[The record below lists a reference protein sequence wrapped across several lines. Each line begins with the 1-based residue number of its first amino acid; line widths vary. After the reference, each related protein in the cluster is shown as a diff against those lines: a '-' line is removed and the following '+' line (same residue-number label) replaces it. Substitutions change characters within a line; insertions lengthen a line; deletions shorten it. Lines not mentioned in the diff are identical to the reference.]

1 MRIAILGAT
10 SQIAKDLAFSF
21 SASSEHDLVLYAR
34 RPEVVSAWLKNVKT
48 YNHYSIMDLNAFS
61 NDEHF
66 DVILNFIGVGNPA
79 LAIAM
84 GTSIFDITLKYDEL
98 ALDFIQKHPLC
109 RYIFLSSGAAFGT
122 KFDMPVNKDTMA
134 VVAINDLQHQDWY
147 GIAKL
152 YAECRHRALAH
163 LNIVD
168 IRVFNYFSHTQNME
182 ERFFITDVL
191 RALKNKN
198 ILKTSSDPMVRDYI
212 SPSDFYRLI
221 ISVLITPATNAVID
235 CYSKAPIDKDTLLAA
250 FQDEFGLKYEIV
262 KESVGLNAT
271 GSKSR
276 YYSLNTN
283 AANFGYKPLLT
294 SLESLLKET
303 ALALEHDCL
312 SK

>member
-10 SQIAKDLAFSF
+10 SQIAKDLALSF

-34 RPEVVSAWLKNVKT
+34 RPEIVSAWLKNVKI
-48 YNHYSIMDLNAFS
+48 YNNYSIIDLNAFS

-66 DVILNFIGVGNPA
+66 DAILNFIGVGNPA
-79 LAIAM
+79 LAIAI

-98 ALDFIQKHPLC
+98 ALNYIQKHPLC

-152 YAECRHRALAH
+152 YAECRHRALVH

-182 ERFFITDVL
+182 ERFFITDLL

-212 SPSDFYRLI
+212 NPSDFYRLI
-221 ISVLITPATNAVID
+221 ISALTTPATNAAID

-262 KESVGLNAT
+262 NESVGLNAT

-283 AANFGYKPLLT
+283 AANFGYQPLLT
-294 SLESLLKET
+294 SLEGLLKET